1 MADLARVGSA
11 RALRRH
17 AGHQAGAVRELLGFV
32 LAGEA
37 YAVDLTR
44 IREILSPPPL
54 TLVPRAAADVLGL
67 CSVRG
72 LLVTVLDLR
81 RCVGVA
87 ESAPTRR
94 TRLLLTEAEGGE
106 VLGLLVDEVHQVVRL
121 GQGEVEPAAGLGAD
135 VGDHVMGVGRRDGAM
150 IVILDLAVLLAR
162 RGSGAGARDG

>member
-1 MADLARVGSA
+1 MADLVKVGAA
-11 RALRRH
+11 RAVRRH
-17 AGHQAGAVRELLGFV
+17 VGQQAGTVRELLGFV

-37 YAVDLTR
+37 YGVDLTR

-54 TLVPRAAADVLGL
+54 TPVPRAARDVLGL

-81 RCVGVA
+81 RCLGVT

-106 VLGLLVDEVHQVVRL
+106 VLGLMVDEVHQVLRL
-121 GQGEVEPAAGLGAD
+121 THAELEPAASLGAD
-135 VGDHVMGVGRRDGAM
+135 VGDHVTGVGRQDGRM
-150 IVILDLAVLLAR
+150 IVILELPVLLAR
-162 RGSGAGARDG
+162 RSSAPGGRDG